1 MLVVLITPPPVD
13 EAGRK
18 EYAQYAPSHI
28 KFNRP
33 FFPWFIGIGSMA
45 HTSGDRFDPCV
56 GGIDL
61 RSQVQLF

>member
-28 KFNRP
+28 KFNRL
-33 FFPWFIGIGSMA
+33 FFPGLLELVLLP
-45 HTSGDRFDPCV
+45 TLV
-56 GGIDL
+56 ETDL
-61 RSQVQLF
+61 ILV

>member
-28 KFNRP
+28 KFNRLC
-33 FFPWFIGIGSMA
+33 FPGLLELVLSATQGE
-45 HTSGDRFDPCV
+45 T
-56 GGIDL
+56 DL
-61 RSQVQLF
+61 IPV